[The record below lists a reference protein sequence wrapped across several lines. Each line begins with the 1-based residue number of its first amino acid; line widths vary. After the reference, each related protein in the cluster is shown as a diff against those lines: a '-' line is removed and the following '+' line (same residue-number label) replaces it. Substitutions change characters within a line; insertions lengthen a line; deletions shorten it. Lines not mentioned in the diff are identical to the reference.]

1 MLILPQPG
9 DLPIAYLCGQEPF
22 CRMVENLTIITH
34 IERDK
39 IFIITHRQIISPIL
53 TKLDI
58 VPLLESIPVHRL
70 IIT

>member
-1 MLILPQPG
+1 
-9 DLPIAYLCGQEPF
+9 
-22 CRMVENLTIITH
+22 MVENLTIITH

-70 IIT
+70 IIKQ